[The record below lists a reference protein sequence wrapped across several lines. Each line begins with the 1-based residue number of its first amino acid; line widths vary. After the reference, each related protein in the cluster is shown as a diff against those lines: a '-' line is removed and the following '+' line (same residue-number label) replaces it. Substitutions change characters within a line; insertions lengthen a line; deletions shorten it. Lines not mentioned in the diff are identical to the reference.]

1 MCELCP
7 VVGGAMKATTCG
19 KWCHMIC
26 ALWCPDP
33 IGLNGGLL
41 EGLSEVRIAQPS
53 HCMGNL
59 TSGQGTWQAPSRFV
73 LEQSAAM
80 RSAAQYLRY
89 SACGSLPIGCQR
101 RVMKWAPTS
110 RCSA

>member
-7 VVGGAMKATTCG
+7 VVGGAMKATICG

-41 EGLSEVRIAQPS
+41 EGMGEVNPWLHI
-53 HCMGNL
+53 
-59 TSGQGTWQAPSRFV
+59 
-73 LEQSAAM
+73 
-80 RSAAQYLRY
+80 
-89 SACGSLPIGCQR
+89 
-101 RVMKWAPTS
+101 
-110 RCSA
+110 